1 MKKYNFIILSILISF
16 QMFAQKESPDVR
28 TGNKF
33 YNSEKYIEAEVEYRK
48 GLQKNPASFEANYN
62 LGNSLFRQNKYKEAL
77 EQYKMAAA
85 LQTEDKAKIAASFH
99 NTGNSLLAEKK
110 IEESIEAYKLALKAN
125 PKDND
130 TRFNLAFA
138 QALLKKQK
146 NDKDKNKD
154 KDKDKDKEKD
164 QQNKDQQNKDQQ
176 QPQQQQPQMTKQNAQ
191 QILDA
196 LMQDEKDALDK
207 AKQQQVR
214 GKKSADKDW

>member
-1 MKKYNFIILSILISF
+1 MLVQNIKMKKYNIIILFILISF
-16 QMFAQKESPDVR
+16 QLFAQKESPDVR

-33 YNSEKYIEAEVEYRK
+33 YNSEKYTEAEVEYRK

-77 EQYKMAAA
+77 EQYKIAAA
-85 LQTEDKAKIAASFH
+85 LQPGDKVKVAASFH

-110 IEESIEAYKLALKAN
+110 IEESIEAYKMALKAN

-146 NDKDKNKD
+146 NDNDKD
-154 KDKDKDKEKD
+154 KDKDKDKEK
-164 QQNKDQQNKDQQ
+164 
-176 QPQQQQPQMTKQNAQ
+176 
-191 QILDA
+191 
-196 LMQDEKDALDK
+196 EKDK
-207 AKQQQVR
+207 RKTSN
-214 GKKSADKDW
+214 KSRFKNCFR

>member
-1 MKKYNFIILSILISF
+1 MKKYNIIILFILISF
-16 QMFAQKESPDVR
+16 QLFAQKESPDVR

-33 YNSEKYIEAEVEYRK
+33 YNSEKYTEAEVEYRK

-62 LGNSLFRQNKYKEAL
+62 LGNSLFKQNKYKEAL
-77 EQYKMAAA
+77 EQYKIAAA
-85 LQTEDKAKIAASFH
+85 LQPGDKLKVAASFH

-110 IEESIEAYKLALKAN
+110 IEESIEAYKMALKAN

-146 NDKDKNKD
+146 NDKDKD
-154 KDKDKDKEKD
+154 KDKNKDKEKE
-164 QQNKDQQNKDQQ
+164 KDKEQQ
-176 QPQQQQPQMTKQNAQ
+176 QPKPQPQQPQMTKQNAQ

>member
-1 MKKYNFIILSILISF
+1 MKKYNFIILFILISF
-16 QMFAQKESPDVR
+16 QLFAQKESPDVR

-33 YNSEKYIEAEVEYRK
+33 YNSEKYTEAEVEYRK

-146 NDKDKNKD
+146 NDKDKDKD
-154 KDKDKDKEKD
+154 KDNDKDKEKE
-164 QQNKDQQNKDQQ
+164 KDKEQQ
-176 QPQQQQPQMTKQNAQ
+176 QPKPQPQQPQMTKQNAQ

>member
-1 MKKYNFIILSILISF
+1 MKKYNIIILFILISF
-16 QMFAQKESPDVR
+16 QLFAQKESPDVR

-33 YNSEKYIEAEVEYRK
+33 YNSEKYTEAEVEYRK

-77 EQYKMAAA
+77 EQYKIAAA
-85 LQTEDKAKIAASFH
+85 LQPGDKVKVAASFH

-110 IEESIEAYKLALKAN
+110 IEESIEAYKMAPKAN

-146 NDKDKNKD
+146 NDKDKD
-154 KDKDKDKEKD
+154 KDKNKDKEKE
-164 QQNKDQQNKDQQ
+164 KDKEQQ
-176 QPQQQQPQMTKQNAQ
+176 QPKPQPQQPQMTKQNAQ

>member
-1 MKKYNFIILSILISF
+1 M
-16 QMFAQKESPDVR
+16 
-28 TGNKF
+28 
-33 YNSEKYIEAEVEYRK
+33 
-48 GLQKNPASFEANYN
+48 
-62 LGNSLFRQNKYKEAL
+62 
-77 EQYKMAAA
+77 
-85 LQTEDKAKIAASFH
+85 
-99 NTGNSLLAEKK
+99 
-110 IEESIEAYKLALKAN
+110 ALKAN

-146 NDKDKNKD
+146 NDKDKD
-154 KDKDKDKEKD
+154 KDKNKDKEKE
-164 QQNKDQQNKDQQ
+164 KDKEQQ
-176 QPQQQQPQMTKQNAQ
+176 QPKPQPQQPQMTKQNAQ

>member
-1 MKKYNFIILSILISF
+1 
-16 QMFAQKESPDVR
+16 MFAQKESQDVR

-154 KDKDKDKEKD
+154 KEKD

>member
-85 LQTEDKAKIAASFH
+85 LQTPTFSQGCSA
-99 NTGNSLLAEKK
+99 TGS
-110 IEESIEAYKLALKAN
+110 
-125 PKDND
+125 
-130 TRFNLAFA
+130 RRG
-138 QALLKKQK
+138 LLKNLSTFRVEGVLISIFCLKS
-146 NDKDKNKD
+146 DHC
-154 KDKDKDKEKD
+154 EVAR
-164 QQNKDQQNKDQQ
+164 
-176 QPQQQQPQMTKQNAQ
+176 AQ
-191 QILDA
+191 
-196 LMQDEKDALDK
+196 
-207 AKQQQVR
+207 
-214 GKKSADKDW
+214 

>member
-1 MKKYNFIILSILISF
+1 MKKYNIIILFILISF
-16 QMFAQKESPDVR
+16 QLFAQKESPDVR

-33 YNSEKYIEAEVEYRK
+33 YNSEKYTEAEVEYRK

-62 LGNSLFRQNKYKEAL
+62 LGNSLFKQNKYKEAL
-77 EQYKMAAA
+77 EQYKIAAA
-85 LQTEDKAKIAASFH
+85 LQPGDKVKVAASFH

-110 IEESIEAYKLALKAN
+110 IEESIEAYKMALKAN

-146 NDKDKNKD
+146 NDKDKD
-154 KDKDKDKEKD
+154 KDKNKDKEKE
-164 QQNKDQQNKDQQ
+164 KDKEQQ
-176 QPQQQQPQMTKQNAQ
+176 QPKPQPQQPQMTKQNAQ